1 MSNIFYKNQFVT
13 LYCGDCIE
21 VLEELSG
28 PFNLLVADPPY
39 SFVKKNETW
48 DQCSHAELE
57 TILRKLFELIKPKM
71 KNNGALYC
79 FCWPY
84 FSARMQ
90 YIMADYFNVL
100 NEIVWMKRR
109 MSGAQCGQQAK
120 ASLEK
125 LRKYFPETER
135 IVFADIYE
143 SDKKSFSDSYQLWC
157 EIMQPLIS
165 YFNEAKRQIGLSVD
179 VIKEK
184 MFQLTGKR
192 YTSAHHAFN
201 RIDWRFPTLEQYSAM
216 EKFMPMLRDQYYN
229 LRGQYNN
236 LLDQYN
242 NLRRAHYPQRNNFTD
257 LWIYS
262 PAPIGSKHRLHSCQ
276 KPLNMIVDMINT
288 SSRPGDIVLDPFAGS
303 GTTGVAA
310 IKTGRQAI
318 LIERE
323 EKYCEIAAKRIEQ
336 ESIDFFDIK

>member
-39 SFVKKNETW
+39 SFVKKNEPW

-71 KNNGALYC
+71 KNNGAVYC

-109 MSGAQCGQQAK
+109 ASGAQCGQQAK
-120 ASLEK
+120 ASLET

-135 IVFADIYE
+135 IVFAEMYG
-143 SDKKSFSDSYQLWC
+143 SDKKALSDLDQLWS

-165 YFNEAKRQIGLSVD
+165 YFKEAKRQSGLRD
-179 VIKEK
+179 KDIQEK

-192 YTSAHHAFN
+192 YVFARHAFSE
-201 RIDWRFPTLEQYSAM
+201 IQWEFPTFEQYSAA
-216 EKFMPMLRDQYYN
+216 EKFMPMLR
-229 LRGQYNN
+229 GQYNN
-236 LLDQYN
+236 LREQYNNLRDQYY

-262 PAPIGSKHRLHSCQ
+262 PIPGGSKQRLHSCQ

-323 EKYCEIAAKRIEQ
+323 EKYCEMAAKRIEQ
-336 ESIDFFDIK
+336 ESTDFFDIN

>member
-48 DQCSHAELE
+48 DQCSHSELE
-57 TILRKLFELIKPKM
+57 SIIRKLFELIKPKFQ
-71 KNNGALYC
+71 KNGAVYC

-109 MSGAQCGQQAK
+109 ASGAQCGRQAK
-120 ASLEK
+120 ASIEK

-135 IVFADIYE
+135 IVFAEMYG
-143 SDKKSFSDSYQLWC
+143 SDKKALSDLDQLWS

-165 YFNEAKRQIGLSVD
+165 YFKEAKRQSGLRD
-179 VIKEK
+179 KDIQEK

-192 YTSAHHAFN
+192 YVFAQHAFSE
-201 RIDWRFPTLEQYSAM
+201 IQWEFPTFEQYSAA
-216 EKFMPMLRDQYYN
+216 EKFMPMLR
-229 LRGQYNN
+229 GQYNN
-236 LLDQYN
+236 LREQYNNLRDQYY

-262 PAPIGSKHRLHSCQ
+262 PIPGGSKQRLHSCQ

-288 SSRPGDIVLDPFAGS
+288 SSRPGYIVLDPFAGS

-323 EKYCEIAAKRIEQ
+323 EKYCEMAAKRIEQ
-336 ESIDFFDIK
+336 ESTDFFDIN

>member
-1 MSNIFYKNQFVT
+1 MSKLFYKNKLVT

-21 VLEELSG
+21 VLNELSG

-48 DQCSHAELE
+48 DRCSHSELE
-57 TILRKLFELIKPKM
+57 TILRKLFELIKPKFQ
-71 KNNGALYC
+71 KNGALYC

-100 NEIVWMKRR
+100 NEIVWMKR
-109 MSGAQCGQQAK
+109 GASWAQRGTQFK
-120 ASLEK
+120 VSLEK

-135 IVFADIYE
+135 IVFAE
-143 SDKKSFSDSYQLWC
+143 MSGSDKKALSDSEYGEYSDQLWC

-165 YFNEAKRQIGLSVD
+165 YFNEAKRQSGLSGKE
-179 VIKEK
+179 IQEK

-192 YTSAHHAFN
+192 YAFE
-201 RIDWRFPTLEQYSAM
+201 RHSCCERYWMFPTFEQYSAA

-229 LRGQYNN
+229 L
-236 LLDQYN
+236 LDQYN
-242 NLRRAHYPQRNNFTD
+242 NLMRAHYPQRNNFTD

-262 PAPIGSKHRLHSCQ
+262 PCMGGRKQRLHSCQ

-323 EKYCEIAAKRIEQ
+323 EKYCEMAAKRIEQ
-336 ESIDFFDIK
+336 ESTDFFDIN

>member
-71 KNNGALYC
+71 KNNGSLYC

-100 NEIVWMKRR
+100 NEIVWMKRIA
-109 MSGAQCGQQAK
+109 SGAKRGPQAK
-120 ASLEK
+120 ASLET

-135 IVFADIYE
+135 IVFAE
-143 SDKKSFSDSYQLWC
+143 MSGSDKKALSYSNQLC
-157 EIMQPLIS
+157 SEIMQPLIS
-165 YFNEAKRQIGLSVD
+165 YFKEAKRQSGLSGKD
-179 VIKEK
+179 IQEK
-184 MFQLTGKR
+184 MFHLTGKR
-192 YTSAHHAFN
+192 YMFAQHAFSESQ
-201 RIDWRFPTLEQYSAM
+201 WEFPTFEQYSAA
-216 EKFMPMLRDQYYN
+216 EKFMPMLRE
-229 LRGQYNN
+229 QYNN
-236 LLDQYN
+236 LREQYN

-262 PAPIGSKHRLHSCQ
+262 PIESGSKQRLHSCQ

-288 SSRPGDIVLDPFAGS
+288 SSRKGDIVLDPFAGS

-323 EKYCEIAAKRIEQ
+323 EKYCEIAVKRIEQ
-336 ESIDFFDIK
+336 ESTDFFDIN

>member
-48 DQCSHAELE
+48 DQCSHSELE
-57 TILRKLFELIKPKM
+57 SIIRKLFELIKPKFQ
-71 KNNGALYC
+71 KNGAVYC

-109 MSGAQCGQQAK
+109 ASGAQCGRQAK
-120 ASLEK
+120 ASIEK

-135 IVFADIYE
+135 IVFAEMYG
-143 SDKKSFSDSYQLWC
+143 SDKKALSDLDQLWS

-165 YFNEAKRQIGLSVD
+165 YFKEAKRQSGLRD
-179 VIKEK
+179 KDIQEK

-192 YTSAHHAFN
+192 YVFAQHAFSE
-201 RIDWRFPTLEQYSAM
+201 IQWQFPTFEQYSAA
-216 EKFMPMLRDQYYN
+216 EKFMPMLR
-229 LRGQYNN
+229 GQYNN
-236 LLDQYN
+236 LREQYNNLRDQYY

-262 PAPIGSKHRLHSCQ
+262 PIPGGSKQRLHSCQ

-288 SSRPGDIVLDPFAGS
+288 SSRPGYIVLDPFAGS

-323 EKYCEIAAKRIEQ
+323 EKYCEMAAKRIEQ
-336 ESIDFFDIK
+336 ESTDFFDIN